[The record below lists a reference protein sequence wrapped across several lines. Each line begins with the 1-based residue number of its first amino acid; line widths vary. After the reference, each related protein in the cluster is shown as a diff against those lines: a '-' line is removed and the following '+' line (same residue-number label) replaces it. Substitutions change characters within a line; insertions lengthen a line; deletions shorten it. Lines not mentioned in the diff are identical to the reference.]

1 MRLEWQGLLF
11 KPSFLGRQICLKIS
25 DEWDVLI
32 RDMAVNQK
40 IQEDYI
46 KLLEET
52 LDMNEKS
59 CNKVRLE

>member
-11 KPSFLGRQICLKIS
+11 KPSLLGRKICLKIS

>member
-1 MRLEWQGLLF
+1 MARFVVQAF
-11 KPSFLGRQICLKIS
+11 VFRQKICLKIS
-25 DEWDVLI
+25 DEWNVLI

-52 LDMNEKS
+52 LDMN
-59 CNKVRLE
+59 

>member
-11 KPSFLGRQICLKIS
+11 KPSFLGRKICLKIS
-25 DEWDVLI
+25 DEWEVLI

>member
-1 MRLEWQGLLF
+1 MARFAVQAFVL
-11 KPSFLGRQICLKIS
+11 RQKICLKIS
-25 DEWDVLI
+25 DEWNVLI
-32 RDMAVNQK
+32 NQK

>member
-1 MRLEWQGLLF
+1 MKSLPEALSCIYAASGKKF
-11 KPSFLGRQICLKIS
+11 VIII

>member
-1 MRLEWQGLLF
+1 MRLEWHGLLF
-11 KPSFLGRQICLKIS
+11 KPSFLGRKICLKIS

>member
-1 MRLEWQGLLF
+1 MARIAVQAF
-11 KPSFLGRQICLKIS
+11 VFRQKICLKIS
-25 DEWDVLI
+25 DEWNVLI

>member
-1 MRLEWQGLLF
+1 MARFAVQAF
-11 KPSFLGRQICLKIS
+11 VFRQKICLKIS
-25 DEWDVLI
+25 DEWNLI